1 MKWCNSSSFGFLT
14 WMVVCITFSMAHAL
28 PTKSSCLAVGPEIPD
43 FHTQGELVVIR
54 FPFLEDAIL
63 YLRLLVDNSTFHISH
78 SEQHDLQNDT
88 LRVIQ
93 RGRSLLLLPSHP
105 SDSGTYSYVL
115 SSDMFC
121 ITGSISVTI
130 YETGREDLD
139 MMSYPVSA
147 QPDTDLNISCPHIK
161 HFIMA
166 GSPQWYKG
174 FNVGAFPLISTRYNW
189 EKGNLLTITK
199 VSPEDKGL
207 YTCKLKVIF
216 NHTHYNVSR
225 TWKLQV
231 LAPVTNIPDSGSK
244 EPTKSTAAAVT
255 SSAILYPY
263 ITTPVNGS
271 MIESHF
277 GSSLVI
283 QCKVLVG
290 NQSYDHTEVTWL
302 VNGRSVDS
310 SYLSERA
317 FQATR
322 RVLPNHVVVEL
333 VFLEVHEEDTRVELK
348 CVAQNLSGKQE
359 VITQVTLEDSMTM
372 WLVVAAVSSCFFLLV
387 MSVFLYQLCPT
398 SPKRNNYIRARQN
411 SSF

>member
-1 MKWCNSSSFGFLT
+1 MSDEVCVCKQSFDSLLCFTQSSFGFLT
-14 WMVVCITFSMAHAL
+14 WMVVSIVYCSA
-28 PTKSSCLAVGPEIPD
+28 SCLAVGPEIPD

-88 LRVIQ
+88 VRVIQ
-93 RGRSLLLLPSHP
+93 RGRSLWLLPSHP

-174 FNVGAFPLISTRYNW
+174 FNVGAFPLISTRYKR

-231 LAPVTNIPDSGSK
+231 LDNIYSHLHDHK
-244 EPTKSTAAAVT
+244 AWANA